1 MLVVLCGIFHA
12 RRRKIM
18 GMNLRSPFSQK
29 VIQLPRGRVW
39 LLTLCSAVSLNLSL
53 PSARADGI
61 LTVAF
66 PTAITVPEN
75 NLIHFVAYAFTN
87 VSGADITLEAL
98 ATGLLDSIAGD
109 PSDILIG
116 PFSPDFG
123 NCPLILA
130 NAARCI
136 ANTSFMVPDG
146 TGETDADFGQFT
158 IGTVL
163 SFSLRGVPMSTIELV
178 TTVTVTDLPVPG
190 PIAGAG
196 LPGLI
201 LAGGGLLGWWRR
213 RKKIARAF

>member
-1 MLVVLCGIFHA
+1 
-12 RRRKIM
+12 
-18 GMNLRSPFSQK
+18 
-29 VIQLPRGRVW
+29 
-39 LLTLCSAVSLNLSL
+39 
-53 PSARADGI
+53 
-61 LTVAF
+61 
-66 PTAITVPEN
+66 
-75 NLIHFVAYAFTN
+75 VAYAFTN
-87 VSGADITLEAL
+87 VSGADITLDAL
-98 ATGLLDSIAGD
+98 TTGLRTIDGSVDIAGD

-201 LAGGGLLGWWRR
+201 VAGGGLLGWWRR
-213 RKKIARAF
+213 RKKIA

>member
-1 MLVVLCGIFHA
+1 
-12 RRRKIM
+12 M
-18 GMNLRSPFSQK
+18 GMNLRSLFSQK

-39 LLTLCSAVSLNLSL
+39 LLMLCSAVSLNLSL

-98 ATGLLDSIAGD
+98 TTGLLDSIAGD
-109 PSDILIG
+109 PSDILTG

-201 LAGGGLLGWWRR
+201 LAGGGLLAWWRR
-213 RKKIARAF
+213 RKKIA